1 MQKKTRGVGD
11 VWQSESS
18 LAAKPEWLAGLYQLL
33 PDILFY
39 MLWTGRWGCGFWPWC
54 RHNREADR
62 ANWRGIVVIY
72 SCLAWRGEMTRALAG
87 CLLYTDCGSRVDRR
101 VSPRVDPGSIL
112 TDCHEHLSGSARV
125 YDPHCP
131 PTDQHKLGQRWAI
144 TAACRVKVTTPTL
157 CHCH

>member
-18 LAAKPEWLAGLYQLL
+18 LAAKPEWLAGLYYQIYYSTCCGQDAEDVDSSHGAGTIERQIVQIGVGLS
-33 PDILFY
+33 LF
-39 MLWTGRWGCGFWPWC
+39 TR
-54 RHNREADR
+54 
-62 ANWRGIVVIY
+62 
-72 SCLAWRGEMTRALAG
+72 AWRDVVRWQELWLVVYCTQ
-87 CLLYTDCGSRVDRR
+87 TVDPRVDRR

-112 TDCHEHLSGSARV
+112 TDCHEHLSGSARL